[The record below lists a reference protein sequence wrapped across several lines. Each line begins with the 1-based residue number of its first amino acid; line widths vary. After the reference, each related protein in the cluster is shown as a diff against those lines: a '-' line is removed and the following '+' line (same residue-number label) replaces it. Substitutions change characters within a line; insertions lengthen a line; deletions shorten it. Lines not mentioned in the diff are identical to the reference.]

1 MDLFPLAR
9 PFMSLIDPETAHR
22 LTIRALRM
30 GFGPR
35 QKQPDP
41 VSLSIDLFGLHFEN
55 PLGIAAGFDKNGEV
69 PDAMLAMGMGFAE
82 VGTVT
87 PRPQPGNPR
96 PRVFR
101 LPLHR
106 AVINR
111 LGFNN
116 EGHAAL
122 KKRLVARRSRRGIV
136 GVNIGANKDAVDRI
150 ADYEAGVRAFD
161 GLASYFTVNIS
172 SPNTPGLRTLQ
183 NKAEL
188 ETLIARVLAARNADN
203 ARTTPVL
210 LKIAP
215 DLGAEELADIADV
228 ALRLGLDGMIISN
241 TTVAREGLVSGVNA
255 GETGGLS
262 GAPLFSMST
271 RVLADMF
278 RLTDGRIPLIGVGG
292 ISSGEDA
299 YAKIRAGASLL
310 QLYSALT
317 YEGPALVARIK
328 ADLAAHLAVDG
339 FARLKDAVGADV
351 KLQPK
356 L

>member
-9 PFMSLIDPETAHR
+9 PLMSLMDPETAHG
-22 LTIRALRM
+22 LTLRALRL
-30 GFGPR
+30 GLGPSQR
-35 QKQPDP
+35 APDQ
-41 VSLSIDLFGLHFEN
+41 VSLAIDLFGLHFEN

-87 PRPQPGNPR
+87 PLPQPGNPR

-116 EGHAAL
+116 EGHEAL
-122 KKRLVARRSRRGIV
+122 KKRLLARRGRPGIV
-136 GVNIGANKDAVDRI
+136 GVNIGANKDAADRI
-150 ADYEAGVRAFD
+150 ADYEAGIRAFE

-172 SPNTPGLRTLQ
+172 SPNTPGLRALQ

-188 ETLIARVLAARNADN
+188 QTLVARVLAARKGN
-203 ARTTPVL
+203 TPVL

-215 DLGAEELADIADV
+215 DLNAEELGDIAEV
-228 ALRLGLDGMIISN
+228 ALEQGLDGLIVSN
-241 TTVAREGLVSGVNA
+241 TTIAREGLISGVHAN
-255 GETGGLS
+255 ETGGLS
-262 GAPLFSMST
+262 GAPLFAMST
-271 RVLADMF
+271 AVLRDMY
-278 RLTDGRIPLIGVGG
+278 RLTGGRLPLVGVGG
-292 ISSGEDA
+292 ISSADDA
-299 YAKIRAGASLL
+299 YAKIRAGASLV

-317 YEGPALVARIK
+317 YDGPSLVGRIK
-328 ADLAAHLAVDG
+328 QGLAARLAADG
-339 FARLKDAVGADV
+339 FAHLKDTVGADV
-351 KLQPK
+351 NL
-356 L
+356 

>member
-9 PFMSLIDPETAHR
+9 PFMSLMDPETAHR
-22 LTIRALRM
+22 LTIRALRL
-30 GFGPR
+30 GLAPR
-35 QKQPDP
+35 QRQADP
-41 VSLSIDLFGLHFEN
+41 VSLSMDLFGLHFEN

-87 PRPQPGNPR
+87 PRPQAGNPR
-96 PRVFR
+96 PRIFR

-116 EGHAAL
+116 DGHEAL
-122 KKRLVARRSRRGIV
+122 KKRLVARRGRPGIV
-136 GVNIGANKDAVDRI
+136 GVNIGANKDAADRI
-150 ADYEAGVRAFD
+150 ADYEAGIRTFD
-161 GLASYFTVNIS
+161 GLAAYFTVNIS
-172 SPNTPGLRTLQ
+172 SPNTPGLRALQ

-188 ETLIARVLAARNADN
+188 ETLISRVLAARRMDR
-203 ARTTPVL
+203 ARATPVL

-215 DLGAEELADIADV
+215 DLGREELADIAEV
-228 ALRLGLDGMIISN
+228 ALRLGLDGIIISN
-241 TTVAREGLVSGVNA
+241 TTIAREGLVSGVNA
-255 GETGGLS
+255 NETGGLS
-262 GAPLFSMST
+262 GAPLFAMST
-271 RVLADMF
+271 GVLAEMY
-278 RLTDGRIPLIGVGG
+278 RLTQGRIPLVGVGG
-292 ISSGEDA
+292 ISSGDDA

-328 ADLAAHLAVDG
+328 ADLAARLAADG
-339 FARLKDAVGADV
+339 FAHLKDAIGADV
-351 KLQPK
+351 KL
-356 L
+356 

>member
-30 GFGPR
+30 GLGPR
-35 QKQPDP
+35 QMQPDP

-87 PRPQPGNPR
+87 PRPQAGNPR

-116 EGHAAL
+116 EGHEAL
-122 KKRLVARRSRRGIV
+122 KKRLVARRVKRGIV
-136 GVNIGANKDAVDRI
+136 GVNIGANKDASDRI
-150 ADYEAGVRAFD
+150 ADYEAGIRTFD

-172 SPNTPGLRTLQ
+172 SPNTPGLRALQ

-188 ETLIARVLAARNADN
+188 ETLISRVLAAR
-203 ARTTPVL
+203 RTDKASMTPVL

-215 DLGAEELADIADV
+215 DLGAEELADIAEV
-228 ALRLGLDGMIISN
+228 ALRLGLDGIIVSN
-241 TTVAREGLVSGVNA
+241 TTIAREGLVSGVNA

-271 RVLADMF
+271 KVLAEIY
-278 RLTDGRIPLIGVGG
+278 RLTRGRIPLIGVGG
-292 ISSGEDA
+292 ISSGDDA

-317 YEGPALVARIK
+317 YEGPALVGRIK
-328 ADLAAHLAVDG
+328 ADLAAHLAADG
-339 FARLKDAVGADV
+339 FAHLKDAVGADV
-351 KLQPK
+351 KL
-356 L
+356 

>member
-1 MDLFPLAR
+1 MDLFPFVR
-9 PFMSLIDPETAHR
+9 PFMSLLDPEAAHR
-22 LTIRALRM
+22 LTIRALRL
-30 GFGPR
+30 GAGPR
-35 QKQPDP
+35 QKRPDP

-87 PRPQPGNPR
+87 PRPQAGNPR
-96 PRVFR
+96 PRIFR

-116 EGHAAL
+116 EGHEAL
-122 KKRLVARRSRRGIV
+122 KKRLVARRGKPGIV
-136 GVNIGANKDAVDRI
+136 GVNIGANKDAADRI
-150 ADYEAGVRAFD
+150 ADYETGIRAFD

-172 SPNTPGLRTLQ
+172 SPNTPGLRALQ

-188 ETLIARVLAARNADN
+188 ETLISRVLAARRVDK
-203 ARTTPVL
+203 ARMTPVL

-228 ALRLGLDGMIISN
+228 ALRLGLDGIIISN
-241 TTVAREGLVSGVNA
+241 TTIAREGLVSGMNA
-255 GETGGLS
+255 NEAGGLS
-262 GAPLFSMST
+262 GAPLFAMST
-271 RVLADMF
+271 KVLADMY
-278 RLTDGRIPLIGVGG
+278 RLTQGGIPLVGVGG
-292 ISSGEDA
+292 ISSGDDA

-317 YEGPALVARIK
+317 YEGPALVGRIK
-328 ADLAAHLAVDG
+328 AGLAARLAADG
-339 FARLKDAVGADV
+339 FAHLKDAVGADV
-351 KLQPK
+351 KL
-356 L
+356 

>member
-9 PFMSLIDPETAHR
+9 PFMSLFDPETAHR

-30 GFGPR
+30 GLGPR

-87 PRPQPGNPR
+87 PRPQAGNPR

-116 EGHAAL
+116 EGHEAL
-122 KKRLVARRSRRGIV
+122 KKRLVARRGRRGIV
-136 GVNIGANKDAVDRI
+136 GVNIGANKDAADRI
-150 ADYEAGVRAFD
+150 ADYEAGIRAFD

-172 SPNTPGLRTLQ
+172 SPNTPGLRALQ

-188 ETLIARVLAARNADN
+188 ETLISRVLAARRGDTAHM
-203 ARTTPVL
+203 TPVL

-228 ALRLGLDGMIISN
+228 ALRLGLDGIIVSN
-241 TTVAREGLVSGVNA
+241 TTIAREGLVSGVNA
-255 GETGGLS
+255 NETGGLS

-271 RVLADMF
+271 KVLAEIY
-278 RLTDGRIPLIGVGG
+278 RLTQGRIPLVGVGG

-317 YEGPALVARIK
+317 YEGPALVTRIK
-328 ADLAAHLAVDG
+328 ADLATRLAADG
-339 FARLKDAVGADV
+339 FSHLKDAVGADV
-351 KLQPK
+351 KV
-356 L
+356 